1 MLQRIKLI
9 AYAIRSALSRPSR
22 WLVEMFG
29 GVESKAGTRVNV
41 DSAVKV
47 TAVFACVRIL
57 AMVLASL
64 PLHTYRRITGGK
76 ELATDHPLY
85 FVLHSMFNPQCTSY
99 MGRLIMMV
107 NLLLTGRAHAEIVR
121 NGASDIIEL

>member
-1 MLQRIKLI
+1 MKGEDRLFERLRLI
-9 AYAIRSALSRPSR
+9 TYAIRSALSRPSR

-29 GVESKAGTRVNV
+29 GVESKAGARVNV

-64 PLHTYRRITGGK
+64 PLHTYR
-76 ELATDHPLY
+76 
-85 FVLHSMFNPQCTSY
+85 
-99 MGRLIMMV
+99 
-107 NLLLTGRAHAEIVR
+107 
-121 NGASDIIEL
+121 